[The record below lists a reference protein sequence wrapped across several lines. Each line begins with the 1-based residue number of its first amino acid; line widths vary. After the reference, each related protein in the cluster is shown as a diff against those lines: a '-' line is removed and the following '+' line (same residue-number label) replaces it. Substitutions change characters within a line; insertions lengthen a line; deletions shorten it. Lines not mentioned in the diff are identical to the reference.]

1 VVFGKRGDDV
11 LGHLLTAFRIEHG
24 EEDDEEEGDGGA
36 GGLSHALDGS
46 IRHPIRDPQ
55 SAIRNSCI
63 LPRVFASVELAARID
78 SAEGRLCADIVLA
91 SPENPTVRSLITPLA
106 GGLVV
111 YAGPGSPMN
120 KGIGLAI
127 TDPLE
132 EAVLAAVEEEWR
144 DRNEPMRIELS
155 SLARPEAATM
165 LTARGYRLVGFENQL
180 GCVLQDW
187 KEEGYGLRASGS
199 GQDIVVESLAESD
212 EKLWR
217 DVTVDGF
224 AQPDAS
230 PTAHE
235 MFPRQVLDDIFITLG
250 RTGGFRRYVAR
261 IDGHAAGAA
270 SIRIDGDI
278 AQLSGAA
285 TLPAFRR
292 RGVQTALLR
301 HRLLEARDT
310 GCVLAV
316 VTTQPGSTS
325 QANSQR
331 RGFALLYTRAI
342 LVRAWER

>member
-1 VVFGKRGDDV
+1 M
-11 LGHLLTAFRIEHG
+11 
-24 EEDDEEEGDGGA
+24 
-36 GGLSHALDGS
+36 
-46 IRHPIRDPQ
+46 
-55 SAIRNSCI
+55 
-63 LPRVFASVELAARID
+63 
-78 SAEGRLCADIVLA
+78 
-91 SPENPTVRSLITPLA
+91 PLA

-127 TDPLE
+127 GEPLE
-132 EAVLAAVEEEWR
+132 EAPLAAVEQEWR

-165 LTARGYRLVGFENQL
+165 LTAGGYRLVGFENQL
-180 GCVLQDW
+180 GCERERLRTP
-187 KEEGYGLRASGS
+187 GSGLRTPA
-199 GQDIVVESLAESD
+199 QQIFVESLADAD

-235 MFPRQVLDDIFITLG
+235 TFPRQVLDDIFITLG
-250 RTGGFRRYVAR
+250 RTSGFRRYVAR

-270 SIRIDGDI
+270 SMRIDGDI
-278 AQLSGAA
+278 AQLAGAA

-301 HRLLEARDT
+301 HRLVEARDA
-310 GCVLAV
+310 GCALAV

-331 RGFALLYTRAI
+331 RGFSVLYTRAI
-342 LVRAWER
+342 LVRSW

>member
-1 VVFGKRGDDV
+1 
-11 LGHLLTAFRIEHG
+11 
-24 EEDDEEEGDGGA
+24 
-36 GGLSHALDGS
+36 
-46 IRHPIRDPQ
+46 
-55 SAIRNSCI
+55 
-63 LPRVFASVELAARID
+63 
-78 SAEGRLCADIVLA
+78 
-91 SPENPTVRSLITPLA
+91 
-106 GGLVV
+106 
-111 YAGPGSPMN
+111 MN

-127 TDPLE
+127 GEPLE
-132 EAVLAAVEEEWR
+132 EAPLAAVEQEWR

-165 LTARGYRLVGFENQL
+165 LTAGGYRLVGFENQL
-180 GCVLQDW
+180 GCELKTWGQAPDSPAAGACPQDS
-187 KEEGYGLRASGS
+187 GRA
-199 GQDIVVESLAESD
+199 IVVETLAATD

-235 MFPRQVLDDIFITLG
+235 TFPRQVLDDIFITLG
-250 RTGGFRRYVAR
+250 RTSGFRRYVAR

-270 SIRIDGDI
+270 SMRIDGDI
-278 AQLSGAA
+278 AQLAGAA

-301 HRLLEARDT
+301 HRLVEARDA
-310 GCVLAV
+310 GCALAV

-331 RGFALLYTRAI
+331 RGFSVLYTRAI
-342 LVRAWER
+342 LVRSW